1 MSNYLYKPENFKD
14 DTPIRE
20 RSMNEKA
27 FIIQQIRRRSYD
39 KKYCMEKLGFSRIT
53 WQKYRNHALHNTL
66 PKEIGQPPRITQE
79 NAALVAQALRD
90 NVENDKATLVTP
102 HEGGGDI
109 TLRDMLQDAADK
121 SNPNKIGKPL
131 SKIVIRKFRKQFNV
145 TRATAASRTVA
156 RAIAGADVR
165 NAISTMIAWLSLLQ
179 LGIPFNGL

>member
-1 MSNYLYKPENFKD
+1 MSGYLYKIGTFKD

-20 RSMNEKA
+20 RSMDEKA
-27 FIIQQIRRRSYD
+27 FIIQQIRSKAYD

-66 PKEIGQPPRITQE
+66 PKKIGQPPRITQE
-79 NAALVAQALRD
+79 NAELVAQALRD

-131 SKIVIRKFRKQFNV
+131 GRKTIRKFKKQFNV
-145 TRATAASRTVA
+145 TTCTRATAASRPPSRRTQGT
-156 RAIAGADVR
+156 R
-165 NAISTMIAWLSLLQ
+165 
-179 LGIPFNGL
+179 